1 MVCQVKTCGSLC
13 GVELLGCEEESSAFS
28 SFRALSPVVLFIND
42 MFYASFPVALPQTAV
57 SYLSFCVWVQV
68 GESAPAL
75 CDLNAVVLQQP
86 PNKLVQCLASRPC
99 GVNRLPQLL
108 LLGVENGFLRG
119 FALLYEQGIFFV
131 QLYLSIALG
140 VVLPVGDSFCRSG
153 EQVNLVESPPLTQLH
168 NLFPEIPHELPG
180 AAVFCACPAVTGAI
194 HVVPPGHIRHPHG
207 MDDYVTMEIPGFLV
221 PVCVR
226 TDKSDMTGKV
236 LLTELLS
243 YALYLFQRQA
253 VILPVPW
260 VKGENV
266 VVGFHVPRLLV
277 LTVFQICLDALQGKA
292 VRGTED
298 AGDQIFLPGD
308 IVSLHIQKGTLG
320 LLIVLKAEVEGS
332 GGVVGIFTG
341 NVLDDCH
348 SSC

>member
-1 MVCQVKTCGSLC
+1 M
-13 GVELLGCEEESSAFS
+13 
-28 SFRALSPVVLFIND
+28 
-42 MFYASFPVALPQTAV
+42 
-57 SYLSFCVWVQV
+57 QV

-86 PNKLVQCLASRPC
+86 PNKLVQRLTLRPC
-99 GVNRLPQLL
+99 GINRLPQFL

-119 FALLYEQGIFFV
+119 FALLYEQGVFFV
-131 QLYLSIALG
+131 QLCLPIALD
-140 VVLPVGDSFCRSG
+140 VVLPVCDSLCRPG
-153 EQVNLVESPPLTQLH
+153 EQVDLVEPSTLTQLH

-180 AAVFCACPAVTGAI
+180 AAVLCACPAVTGAI
-194 HVVPPGHIRHPHG
+194 HVNLAGYIRHPHG
-207 MDDYVTMEIPGFLV
+207 MDDYVTMEIPGSLV
-221 PVCVR
+221 PVPMR
-226 TDKSDMTGKV
+226 ADKSDMTGKV

-243 YALYLFQRQA
+243 YALYLFRRQT

-266 VVGFHVPRLLV
+266 VVGLHVPRLLV

-298 AGDQIFLPGD
+298 TGDQIFLPGD
-308 IVSLHIQKGTLG
+308 VVPVLVQKGTLG
-320 LLIVLKAEVEGS
+320 LLVMLKAEVEGS